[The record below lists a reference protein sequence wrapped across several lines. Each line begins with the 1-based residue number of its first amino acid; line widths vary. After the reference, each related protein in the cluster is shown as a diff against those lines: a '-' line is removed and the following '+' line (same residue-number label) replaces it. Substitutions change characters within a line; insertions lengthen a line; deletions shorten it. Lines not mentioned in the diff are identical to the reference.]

1 MSKININSE
10 AAGTVWK
17 IEAKAEQTVEQDEV
31 ILIVESMKMEIP
43 VTAPSKGKIIEI
55 KVAEGELVSDQQL
68 LVVMEG

>member
-10 AAGTVWK
+10 VAGTVWK
-17 IEAKAEQTVEQDEV
+17 IESKAERMVDQDDV

-43 VTAPSKGKIIEI
+43 VTAPSKGKILEI
-55 KVAEGELVSDQQL
+55 KVAEGDLISDQQL

>member
-10 AAGTVWK
+10 VAGSVWK
-17 IEAKAEQTVEQDEV
+17 IEAKVEQLVDQDDV

-43 VTAPSKGKIIEI
+43 VTAPSKGKILEM
-55 KVAEGELVSDQQL
+55 KVAEGELISDQQL

>member
-10 AAGTVWK
+10 VAGTVWK
-17 IEAKAEQTVEQDEV
+17 IESKAEQMVDQDDV

-43 VTAPSKGKIIEI
+43 VTAPSRGKILEI
-55 KVAEGELVSDQQL
+55 KVTEGDLISDQQL